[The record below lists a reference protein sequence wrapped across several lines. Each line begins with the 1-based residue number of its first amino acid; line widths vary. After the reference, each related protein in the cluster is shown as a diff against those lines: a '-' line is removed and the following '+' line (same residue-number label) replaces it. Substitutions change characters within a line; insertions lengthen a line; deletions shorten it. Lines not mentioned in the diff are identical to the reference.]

1 VNQINASLEWRLGSA
16 DRVFR
21 ARLRRRVTESSQ
33 VTVGFF
39 ISNARETWDHLR
51 QDQLATTVSNL
62 LFSTVRSR
70 EASSPDRI
78 RLVNLLSALF
88 VSRLFLSQFVAHDA
102 LIRNTAAPFVR
113 SWLRS
118 WFGFRHAF
126 LAAMFAA
133 LILHTFQVVFSG
145 HRDLT
150 LFP

>member
-16 DRVFR
+16 HRVFR
-21 ARLRRRVTESSQ
+21 ARLRRRVTERSQ

-51 QDQLATTVSNL
+51 QDQLATTVS
-62 LFSTVRSR
+62 
-70 EASSPDRI
+70 
-78 RLVNLLSALF
+78 NLLSALF

>member
-16 DRVFR
+16 HRVFR

-51 QDQLATTVSNL
+51 QDQLATTVS
-62 LFSTVRSR
+62 
-70 EASSPDRI
+70 
-78 RLVNLLSALF
+78 NLLSALF

>member
-1 VNQINASLEWRLGSA
+1 
-16 DRVFR
+16 
-21 ARLRRRVTESSQ
+21 
-33 VTVGFF
+33 VGFF

-51 QDQLATTVSNL
+51 QDQLATTVS
-62 LFSTVRSR
+62 
-70 EASSPDRI
+70 
-78 RLVNLLSALF
+78 NLLSALF

>member
-1 VNQINASLEWRLGSA
+1 M
-16 DRVFR
+16 
-21 ARLRRRVTESSQ
+21 
-33 VTVGFF
+33 GFF
-39 ISNARETWDHLR
+39 ISSLAPETWDRLR
-51 QDQLATTVSNL
+51 QDHQLTITVSNQP
-62 LFSTVRSR
+62 FSTARSR
-70 EASSPDRI
+70 ETSSPERI

>member
-1 VNQINASLEWRLGSA
+1 
-16 DRVFR
+16 
-21 ARLRRRVTESSQ
+21 
-33 VTVGFF
+33 
-39 ISNARETWDHLR
+39 
-51 QDQLATTVSNL
+51 
-62 LFSTVRSR
+62 
-70 EASSPDRI
+70 
-78 RLVNLLSALF
+78 VNLLSALF

-102 LIRNTAAPFVR
+102 LIRNTAAPFAK
-113 SWLRS
+113 SWFRPWFRS